1 MSSLAKYILRK
12 LRTLHCVSPGNLL
25 PKDLKFSFSKCCSL
39 YLLAFSVSALD
50 VYVARNVVQHI
61 SSYLEHSKIRVLNIS
76 GTLSYFCFE
85 SIDQN
90 PKFYQVSA
98 VWFVLVTAVSKDDT
112 TTAENYAVKRVNF
125 TLPY

>member
-1 MSSLAKYILRK
+1 MY
-12 LRTLHCVSPGNLL
+12 HVP
-25 PKDLKFSFSKCCSL
+25 
-39 YLLAFSVSALD
+39 
-50 VYVARNVVQHI
+50 RNVVQHI

-98 VWFVLVTAVSKDDT
+98 IWFVLVTAVSKDDT